1 MTDMQVALIA
11 DMDEQIS
18 LLIEDIM
25 LKLIVTF
32 PKQKI
37 HLLQQERNAHGV
49 FKS

>member
-1 MTDMQVALIA
+1 MQVALIA

-32 PKQKI
+32 EQILNRKYMCYNK
-37 HLLQQERNAHGV
+37 RNAHGV